1 MWFHDHS
8 FCYSHR
14 YEMILYIQWAVD
26 QKSNYLEKIPCS
38 KYVFVTNISVNSN
51 KFLTLCFEETGGSV
65 LLPYDR
71 R

>member
-1 MWFHDHS
+1 
-8 FCYSHR
+8 
-14 YEMILYIQWAVD
+14 MILYIQWTVD

-51 KFLTLCFEETGGSV
+51 EFLTLCFEETGGSV